1 MEFEDLRLT
10 EPLLRAVRTE
20 GYTRPT
26 PIQVEAIPHLLE
38 GKDLLGCAQTGTG
51 KTAAFAL
58 PILQRLASVSHTDPG
73 RRPIRALIL
82 TPTRELAAQIHQSF
96 LTYGQFLRKLQHTVV
111 HGGVS
116 QRPQVRA
123 LKKGVDILVAT
134 PGRLL
139 DLMGQKIIKL
149 DRVEVLV
156 LDEADRMLDMGFIP
170 DVQRIVS
177 CVRGPRQTLLFSAT
191 MPASVQSL
199 ADSLLSDPVEVRV
212 APERPAAEGVEHWVY
227 FVERMDKLALLQ
239 TILADAGFRRAL
251 IFMRT
256 KRGADRITRH
266 LKYNSVRA
274 EAIHSDRSQ
283 KEREHALANFKD
295 GRTRVLVASD
305 IAARGLDVED
315 VSHVIN
321 FDMPDDPE
329 MYVHRIGRTGRAGAL
344 GKALSFCALEE
355 RTSLE
360 QIERLIGQPLQ
371 PIEDHAFHS
380 TWGRPSAEK
389 PSPPKRGLMR
399 RKLRA
404 PRRRRIRR

>member
-1 MEFEDLRLT
+1 MEFEDLRLI
-10 EPLLRAVRTE
+10 EPLLRAARTE
-20 GYTRPT
+20 GYARPT
-26 PIQVEAIPHLLE
+26 PIQEEAIPHLLA

-96 LTYGQFLRKLQHTVV
+96 VTYGQFLRKLQHTVV

-139 DLMGQKIIKL
+139 DLMGQRIIKL
-149 DRVEVLV
+149 DAVEVFV

-170 DVQRIVS
+170 DVRRIIS
-177 CVRGPRQTLLFSAT
+177 CVPARRQTLLFSAT
-191 MPASVQSL
+191 MPASVQAL
-199 ADSLLSDPVEVRV
+199 ADSLLRDPVEVRV
-212 APERPAAEGVEHWVY
+212 APERPAAEGVEHRVY

-239 TILADAGFRRAL
+239 TLLADARFRRTL

-266 LKYNSVRA
+266 LKYNNVRA

-283 KEREHALANFKD
+283 KDRQRALANFKE
-295 GRTRVLVASD
+295 GRIRVLVASD
-305 IAARGLDVED
+305 IAARGLDVDD

-321 FDMPDDPE
+321 FDMPDEAE

-344 GKALSFCALEE
+344 GKALSFCCLEE
-355 RTSLE
+355 RTILA
-360 QIERLIGQPLQ
+360 QIERLIGQSLQ
-371 PIEDHAFHS
+371 PVEDHAFHS

-389 PSPPKRGLMR
+389 TSPPGRGLLR